1 MTRELGPNGGGRR
14 KWNESE
20 DPSFSP
26 QTTQSEEQ
34 LKAFGG
40 QGWSAQHVQ
49 SLQHTQGSHGR
60 QASTCVP
67 LRQDS
72 QPITGGVCVLRGS
85 VMSDSL

>member
-14 KWNESE
+14 KWKGSE

-26 QTTQSEEQ
+26 QTTQSEGQ

-40 QGWSAQHVQ
+40 QGWLAEHVQ
-49 SLQHTQGSHGR
+49 SLQHTQDSHERG
-60 QASTCVP
+60 ASAGVP

-72 QPITGGVCVLRGS
+72 
-85 VMSDSL
+85 